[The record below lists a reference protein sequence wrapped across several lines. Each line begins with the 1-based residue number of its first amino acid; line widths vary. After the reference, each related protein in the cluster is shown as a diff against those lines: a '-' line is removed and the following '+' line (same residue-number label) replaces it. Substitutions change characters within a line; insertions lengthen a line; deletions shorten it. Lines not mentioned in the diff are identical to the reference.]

1 MKSTMKKTILISLLI
16 LSLLGNIYLFMHR
29 YKEPKPIRPLSE
41 ITIHEGTKLDDVIKV
56 IGMKPSHIVDETWH
70 SERDNDI
77 FFLIFSDDKGRLD
90 VYFDKNLLVTHSS
103 YDNHFSD

>member
-1 MKSTMKKTILISLLI
+1 MKKTMLVSLLI

-41 ITIHEGTKLDDVIKV
+41 ITIHQGTKLDDVIKV
-56 IGMKPSHIVDETWH
+56 IGMKPSHIVDDTWGDD
-70 SERDNDI
+70 DNDI
-77 FFLIFSDDKGRLD
+77 FFLIFLDEKGTLE
-90 VYFDKNLLVTHSS
+90 VYFDKNVLVTHSS